1 MRKGFCVEQANGY
14 FCANPGG
21 GLGYHFLMVG
31 WFRRYF
37 AGRPV
42 AQVVVLLTGL
52 NLLTVLAFT
61 LLVPARP
68 LVVPTILPW
77 QDPAQLVWRLG
88 AAVVLL
94 GLVLWA
100 VRPGQRRV
108 WEFVVLILAGVAVVA
123 WLSQNYLPFL
133 ALGLIPVMARYWL
146 PLWVV
151 VLIVLGLA
159 GWSVWWAQ
167 QEPLQVTFE
176 IVLSQG
182 PQDTTAWGALPT
194 PAEYP
199 NLSLAFFIFIA
210 FLYSGYA
217 LFTLELLM
225 RETRAREELERTR
238 RELEQASRQA
248 GVLEERQRLAREIHD
263 TLAQG
268 FASIVVQLEAA
279 EMAAENETS
288 AAHYLEQAHK
298 AAREGL
304 SEARRMVWAMRPE
317 ILENT
322 SLPEA
327 LQRLLRRWQ
336 EETGI
341 HAQFTL
347 TGEPRPLHPELEV
360 GLLRIAQEALT
371 NVRKHAKA
379 RHTTLTL
386 SYLDDLVL
394 MDIQDDGVGLQ
405 PVASGGFGLR
415 SMRERVDALGGQM
428 TVESEPGLG
437 TTLAVSLPLYGVS
450 TKMEVKQ
457 S

>member
-1 MRKGFCVEQANGY
+1 MSRAFKRF
-14 FCANPGG
+14 
-21 GLGYHFLMVG
+21 
-31 WFRRYF
+31 F

-42 AQVVVLLTGL
+42 AKVVVLLTAL
-52 NLLTVLAFT
+52 NLLTVLIFT

-68 LVVPTILPW
+68 LEVPLVLPW
-77 QDPAQLVWRLG
+77 QDPAQTAGRLG
-88 AAVVLL
+88 AALALFVV
-94 GLVLWA
+94 VLWA
-100 VRPGQRRV
+100 VRPGQRRA
-108 WEFVVLILAGVAVVA
+108 WEFGVLVAIGVGVVA

-133 ALGLIPVMARYWL
+133 ALGLIPVVARYWL

-151 VLIVLGLA
+151 LLVVAGLGGL
-159 GWSVWWAQ
+159 SVWWAQ
-167 QEPLQVTFE
+167 REPLQITFE
-176 IVLSQG
+176 ILLSQG
-182 PQDTTAWGALPT
+182 PQGNTAWSALPT

-217 LFTLELLM
+217 LFTLELLI

-238 RELEQASRQA
+238 RELEQTSRQA

-279 EMAAENETS
+279 ETAQSPAS
-288 AAHYLEQAHK
+288 AARHLEQARS

-304 SEARRMVWAMRPE
+304 SEARRMVWALRPE

-327 LQRLLRRWQ
+327 LGRLLQRWQ
-336 EETGI
+336 EESGVR
-341 HAQFTL
+341 AQFTL

-360 GLLRIAQEALT
+360 GLLRIAQEALA
-371 NVRKHAKA
+371 NIRKHSRA
-379 RHTTLTL
+379 RQATLTL
-386 SYLDDLVL
+386 SYLSDMVL
-394 MDIQDDGVGLQ
+394 MDVQDDGVGLQ
-405 PVASGGFGLR
+405 PPTSGSFGLR
-415 SMRERVDALGGQM
+415 SMRERVEALGGQM
-428 TVESEPGLG
+428 TVESEPGQG
-437 TTLAVSLPLYGVS
+437 TTLAFSLPLYRVEWAR
-450 TKMEVKQ
+450 MET

>member
-1 MRKGFCVEQANGY
+1 MLR
-14 FCANPGG
+14 PS
-21 GLGYHFLMVG
+21 
-31 WFRRYF
+31 RRFF

-42 AQVVVLLTGL
+42 AQVVVLLTAL

-68 LVVPTILPW
+68 LEVPTVLPW
-77 QDPAQLVWRLG
+77 QDPTQTAWRIG
-88 AAVVLL
+88 AAVALL
-94 GLVLWA
+94 GVVVWA
-100 VRPGQRRV
+100 VRPGQRRA
-108 WEFVVLILAGVAVVA
+108 WEFAILILIGLGVVA

-133 ALGLIPVMARYWL
+133 ALGLIPVVARYWL

-151 VLIVLGLA
+151 LLIVLGLGA
-159 GWSVWWAQ
+159 LSVWWAQ
-167 QEPLQVTFE
+167 QEPLQITFE

-182 PQDTTAWGALPT
+182 PQGTTSWGALPT

-217 LFTLELLM
+217 LFTLELLV
-225 RETRAREELERTR
+225 RETKAREEIERTR

-279 EMAAENETS
+279 EMASENETS
-288 AAHYLEQAHK
+288 ATRYLEQARN

-304 SEARRMVWAMRPE
+304 SEARRMVWALRPE

-327 LQRLLRRWQ
+327 LQRLMRRWQ
-336 EETGI
+336 QESGVS
-341 HAQFTL
+341 AQFTL

-360 GLLRIAQEALT
+360 GLLRIAQEALA
-371 NVRKHAKA
+371 NVRKHSKA
-379 RHTTLTL
+379 RHATLTL
-386 SYLDDLVL
+386 SYLGDMVL
-394 MDIQDDGVGLQ
+394 MDVQDDGVGLQ
-405 PVASGGFGLR
+405 APTSGSFGLR
-415 SMRERVDALGGQM
+415 SMRERVEALGGQM

-437 TTLAVSLPLYGVS
+437 TTLAFGLPLYGIPS
-450 TKMEVKQ
+450 REEKLL
-457 S
+457 

>member
-1 MRKGFCVEQANGY
+1 MSGAFKRF
-14 FCANPGG
+14 
-21 GLGYHFLMVG
+21 
-31 WFRRYF
+31 F

-42 AQVVVLLTGL
+42 AQVVVLLTSL
-52 NLLTVLAFT
+52 NLLTVLGFT

-68 LVVPTILPW
+68 LEVPPVLPW
-77 QDPAQLVWRLG
+77 QDPVQTAWRVG
-88 AAVVLL
+88 AAVALL
-94 GLVLWA
+94 GVVLWA
-100 VRPGQRRV
+100 VRPGKRRV
-108 WEFVVLILAGVAVVA
+108 WEFALLVVVGVLVVA
-123 WLSQNYLPFL
+123 WLYQNYLPFL
-133 ALGLIPVMARYWL
+133 ALGLVPVVARYWL

-151 VLIVLGLA
+151 LLLVLGLGGLSA
-159 GWSVWWAQ
+159 WWAR
-167 QEPLQVTFE
+167 QEPLQITFE
-176 IVLSQG
+176 ILLSQG
-182 PQDTTAWGALPT
+182 PQGNTAWSALPT

-199 NLSLAFFIFIA
+199 NLSLAFFLFVA

-217 LFTLELLM
+217 LFTLELLV

-279 EMAAENETS
+279 EMASENETS
-288 AAHYLEQAHK
+288 AVRYLEQARN

-327 LQRLLRRWQ
+327 LERLLRRWQ
-336 EETGI
+336 EESGVR
-341 HAQFTL
+341 AQFTL

-360 GLLRIAQEALT
+360 GLLRIAQEALA
-371 NVRKHAKA
+371 NIRKHSRA
-379 RHTTLTL
+379 RQATLTL

-394 MDIQDDGVGLQ
+394 MDVQDDGVGLQ
-405 PVASGGFGLR
+405 PPTSGGFGLR
-415 SMRERVDALGGQM
+415 SMRERVEALGGQM
-428 TVESEPGLG
+428 TVESEPGQG
-437 TTLAVSLPLYGVS
+437 TTLAFSLPLYLERAKV
-450 TKMEVKQ
+450 VQ
-457 S
+457 

>member
-1 MRKGFCVEQANGY
+1 MGIPMQTAGADWAYNSCMFSR
-14 FCANPGG
+14 
-21 GLGYHFLMVG
+21 
-31 WFRRYF
+31 FRRYF

-42 AQVVVLLTGL
+42 AQVVVLLTAL

-68 LVVPTILPW
+68 LEVPTVLPW
-77 QDPAQLVWRLG
+77 QDPAQTAWRIG
-88 AAVVLL
+88 AAVALL
-94 GLVLWA
+94 GVVVWA
-100 VRPGQRRV
+100 VRPGQRRA
-108 WEFVVLILAGVAVVA
+108 WEFAFLILIGVGVVA

-133 ALGLIPVMARYWL
+133 ALGLVPVVARYWL

-151 VLIVLGLA
+151 LLIVLGL
-159 GWSVWWAQ
+159 GGLSVWWAQ
-167 QEPLQVTFE
+167 QEPLQITFE

-182 PQDTTAWGALPT
+182 PQGTTSWGALPT

-217 LFTLELLM
+217 LFTLELLV
-225 RETRAREELERTR
+225 RETKAREELERTR

-279 EMAAENETS
+279 EMASENETS
-288 AAHYLEQAHK
+288 AGRYLEQARN

-304 SEARRMVWAMRPE
+304 SEARRMVWALRPE

-327 LQRLLRRWQ
+327 LQRLMRRWQ
-336 EETGI
+336 QESGVQ
-341 HAQFTL
+341 AQFTL

-360 GLLRIAQEALT
+360 GLLRIAQEALA
-371 NVRKHAKA
+371 NIRKHSKA
-379 RHTTLTL
+379 RHATLTL
-386 SYLDDLVL
+386 SYLGDMVL
-394 MDIQDDGVGLQ
+394 MDVQDDGVGLQ
-405 PVASGGFGLR
+405 PPTSGSFGLR
-415 SMRERVDALGGQM
+415 SMRERVEALGGQM

-437 TTLAVSLPLYGVS
+437 TTLAFSLPLYSGRS
-450 TKMEVKQ
+450 KAEEKTP
-457 S
+457 

>member
-1 MRKGFCVEQANGY
+1 
-14 FCANPGG
+14 
-21 GLGYHFLMVG
+21 MVG

-77 QDPAQLVWRLG
+77 QDPAQLAWRLG

-108 WEFVVLILAGVAVVA
+108 WEFAVLILVGVAVVA

-133 ALGLIPVMARYWL
+133 ALGLIPVVARYWL
-146 PLWVV
+146 QLWVV

-182 PQDTTAWGALPT
+182 PQDTTAWGALST

-288 AAHYLEQAHK
+288 AAHYLEQARK

-457 S
+457 P